1 MRNKN
6 NRLRGWIKMHQIRYW
21 LFAFSILLTIPQIA
35 IAKTDSNPDG
45 GISSI
50 KEKVKDL
57 VHMDGFFDL
66 YWDKQKGELL
76 LQIDGMGD
84 EFIYQ
89 SSMPRG
95 IGSNDLGLDRGQLGA
110 TRLVEFY
117 RSGPKV
123 LLIEKNTDY
132 RAISND
138 QAEKSAVESSF
149 ARSVVWGFEIVAEKG
164 NSVIV
169 DATEFFLRDAHNIS
183 TRLSRAQ
190 QGTYKIE
197 PSRSAVFLPRTRAF
211 PDNLE
216 VEAIVSYT
224 GEQKFDDK
232 GKATSDIL
240 STVVPDTN
248 TVTVHLHHS
257 FIRLPDDDYEPLP
270 YDARAGIIGSPPG
283 NGNGFID
290 YATPIGDPIQVLYG
304 RRHRLE
310 KKDPEAD
317 VSEAVE
323 PIIYYLDPGAPE
335 PVRSALMEGAS
346 WWNQAFEAAGYR
358 NAFQVKLLPE
368 GADPMDVRYNIIQW
382 VHRSTRGWSY
392 GSSVMDPRTGE
403 ILKGHVT
410 LGSLRVRQDYRIAE
424 GLLAP
429 YKQGALPDTM
439 LEMSLARIRQLSA
452 HEVGHTLGFEHN
464 FAASVENRSSVMDY
478 PFPLIRFDAN
488 GNLDLSNAYGVGIG
502 EWDKRTVLYAYQDF
516 PEELNDAASRQMIL
530 EETIAD
536 GFLYVADEDSRDVG
550 TANPLGN
557 LWDNG
562 ADAIAELEH
571 LLKVRSYALDNFSEN
586 NIREGRPLATL
597 EEVLVPVYLL
607 HRFQIQ
613 AVGKLI
619 GGQYF
624 NYTMRGDAQTAPVIV
639 TVEKQQAAIE
649 ALIKTL
655 DPLVLILPQSVID
668 IIPPRPPGHALGRE
682 SFSRS
687 TGIIFDP
694 LAPAAS
700 SISLTLDVLLNRQ
713 RAARLNIFH
722 AADPELPDFETIL
735 DELLEASWYEERRTA
750 LAGAIQ
756 RIKSDQL
763 LNRLMAL
770 ATDTKA
776 VTQIRAQAFLTIK
789 SLDYWLSLK
798 SPKNLK
804 LDNEWTAFYTLARQS
819 IATMIN
825 DPSRVS
831 PDQVQPVPPGSPIGN

>member
-1 MRNKN
+1 
-6 NRLRGWIKMHQIRYW
+6 MHQIKYGF
-21 LFAFSILLTIPQIA
+21 FACLILLAIPQIVA
-35 IAKTDSNPDG
+35 AKAANKAEG
-45 GISSI
+45 AISSI

-57 VHMDGFFDL
+57 DHMDGYFDL
-66 YWDKQKGELL
+66 YWDQEKGQLL
-76 LQIDGMGD
+76 LQIDNPGA

-132 RAISND
+132 RAISHD
-138 QAEKSAVESSF
+138 EAEKSAVESSF
-149 ARSVVWGFEIVAEKG
+149 ARSVVWGFAIVAQTG
-164 NSVIV
+164 DSVIV

-190 QGTYKIE
+190 QGSYTVD
-197 PSRSAVFLPRTRAF
+197 PSRSAIFLPRTRAF
-211 PDNLE
+211 PDNTE

-232 GKATSDIL
+232 GKPASNIL

-248 TVTVHLHHS
+248 SVTVHLHHS
-257 FIRLPDDDYEPLP
+257 FIRLPDDNYKPLP
-270 YDARAGIIGSPPG
+270 YDARMGIIGSPR
-283 NGNGFID
+283 GNGFVD
-290 YATPIGDPIQVLYG
+290 YAVPIGDPIQVLYG
-304 RRHRLE
+304 RRHRLQ
-310 KKDPEAD
+310 KQDPQAD

-335 PVRSALMEGAS
+335 PIRSALMEGAS
-346 WWNQAFEAAGYR
+346 WWNQAFEAAGYK

-368 GADPMDVRYNIIQW
+368 DVDPMDVRYNVIQW

-392 GSSVMDPRTGE
+392 GSSILDPRTGE

-410 LGSLRVRQDYRIAE
+410 LGSLRVRQDYLIAE

-429 YKQGALPDTM
+429 YKQGEVPETM

-464 FAASVENRSSVMDY
+464 FAASVDNRSSVMDY
-478 PFPLIRFDAN
+478 PFPLIRFNAN
-488 GNLDLSNAYGVGIG
+488 EQLDLSDAYGVGIG

-516 PEELNDAASRQMIL
+516 PEELDDAASRQEIL
-530 EETIAD
+530 EDTIAS
-536 GFLYVADEDSRDVG
+536 GLLYVADEDSRDPG
-550 TANPLGN
+550 TANPVGN

-571 LLKVRSYALDNFSEN
+571 LLKVRSYALGNFSEN
-586 NIREGRPLATL
+586 NIRPGRPLATL

-624 NYTMRGDAQTAPVIV
+624 NYAMRGDGQTAPV
-639 TVEKQQAAIE
+639 TVASGKQQAAIDI
-649 ALIKTL
+649 LIRTL
-655 DPLVLILPQSVID
+655 DPSLLMLPQSVID

-682 SFSRS
+682 SFGRS
-687 TGIIFDP
+687 TGVTFDP

-700 SISLTLDVLLNRQ
+700 AISLTLDVLLNQQ
-713 RAARLNIFH
+713 RAARLNVFH
-722 AADPELPDFETIL
+722 AADPSLPGFETIL
-735 DELLEASWYEERRTA
+735 YELARICWYGEKRTA
-750 LAGAIQ
+750 IAGAIQ
-756 RIKSDQL
+756 RLTADQL
-763 LNRLMAL
+763 LNRLIGL
-770 ATDTKA
+770 ANDSGA
-776 VTQIRAQAFLTIK
+776 DSQVRAQAFLAIQNWDEFLAGQKRGTTE
-789 SLDYWLSLK
+789 SDWY
-798 SPKNLK
+798 
-804 LDNEWTAFYTLARQS
+804 AFYARARHT
-819 IATMIN
+819 IALMMRDPASVKN
-825 DPSRVS
+825 DQP
-831 PDQVQPVPPGSPIGN
+831 QPVPPGSPIGN